1 VTDPDRLLARYQARE
16 DAVLDAVIFCR
27 RAAFI
32 QLMSIISESSQPLA
46 QAILEIIQA
55 SQERRREQG

>member
-32 QLMSIISESSQPLA
+32 QLMSIINASSQPLA

-55 SQERRREQG
+55 SQERREQG